1 MQACSCLDIFPASA
15 FCVACPETKP
25 LPLKPARGD
34 TPVRSMQACLP
45 PDHPKTSTSAGRRED
60 LPSFGSV
67 RKLTR
72 ASFLDLLSN
81 LQDDITSLPNNLTST

>member
-15 FCVACPETKP
+15 FCAACPETKP

-67 RKLTR
+67 RKLTG
-72 ASFLDLLSN
+72 ASFFH
-81 LQDDITSLPNNLTST
+81 